1 MQSGPRSKP
10 CKRQTAPAA
19 GHGWQ
24 LPQWTTG
31 SPNIYNFAYYTIFIT
46 AICQTAL
53 PPAIS
58 RTPWIC
64 SHGLPNGCVSNHLTL
79 LRQYAL
85 KDKKIMPKVALIGRP
100 NVGKSTLLN
109 RLTRTRDA
117 LVDSTPGV
125 TRDRRYA
132 ELKWDGLTMQLID
145 TGGMESPGTDRMSRI
160 VHEQSL
166 RAAKESDLLL
176 TILDAGEGLTLADR
190 EIIDTIRSFNK
201 PYLIV
206 INKVDGPSREAG
218 LGEFYESGVDEIIPV
233 SAEHG
238 RGINA
243 LMTRVVDVLKHIGRP
258 LSEEGLA
265 QELRED
271 EEQPIKVALTGR
283 PNTGKSSLLNRLVGE
298 PRMIVTD
305 VPGTTRDAIDTLLQR
320 PAGKDILLTDTAGI
334 RRKARTRNK
343 IEKFSIIKAI
353 NVIKACDIVLIV
365 MDISEGITDQ
375 DKRLIGYTERYGRA
389 CITLF
394 NKWDLI
400 CQDHSLMKLRF
411 RELEQAKRFISY
423 SPHLNIS
430 ALTGKGVNRILS
442 LIDDVYTD
450 FNALINT
457 GSVNSVLRKAVAK
470 RTPPVSRGRY
480 LKLYYTTQVATKP
493 PTFLLFANY
502 PDFIPSQYKRF
513 LTNQFREQL
522 GLKQTPVRI
531 LFRRRERRP

>member
-1 MQSGPRSKP
+1 M
-10 CKRQTAPAA
+10 
-19 GHGWQ
+19 
-24 LPQWTTG
+24 
-31 SPNIYNFAYYTIFIT
+31 NFKFK
-46 AICQTAL
+46 
-53 PPAIS
+53 
-58 RTPWIC
+58 
-64 SHGLPNGCVSNHLTL
+64 N
-79 LRQYAL
+79 
-85 KDKKIMPKVALIGRP
+85 KKIIPKVALIGRP

-109 RLTRTRDA
+109 RLTRTRNA
-117 LVDSTPGV
+117 LVDSTPGL

-132 ELKWDGLTMQLID
+132 ELSWDGLAMQLID
-145 TGGMESPGTDRMSRI
+145 TGGMDRSPDLDSISRI

-166 RAAKESDLLL
+166 KAVEESDLLL
-176 TILDAGEGLTLADR
+176 IILDVKEGLTPADR
-190 EIIDTIRSFNK
+190 EIIDALRPYKK
-201 PYLIV
+201 PYLVI
-206 INKVDGPSREAG
+206 INKVDN
-218 LGEFYESGVDEIIPV
+218 LGEFYKLGVNEVIPV

-238 RGINA
+238 KGINA
-243 LMTRVVDVLKHIGRP
+243 LMTRVVDVLKHMDWP
-258 LSEEGLA
+258 LKDIPADIEGLT
-265 QELRED
+265 QEPKENKD
-271 EEQPIKVALTGR
+271 QPIKVALIGR

-320 PAGKDILLTDTAGI
+320 PGKKDILLTDTAGI
-334 RRKARTRNK
+334 RRKARVSNK

-394 NKWDLI
+394 NKRDLI
-400 CQDHSLMKLRF
+400 QQDQSLVKLRSG
-411 RELEQAKRFISY
+411 ELERAKRFIPY

-430 ALTGKGVNRILS
+430 ALTGKYVNRILP
-442 LIDDVYTD
+442 LIDNVYVD
-450 FNALINT
+450 FNASINT
-457 GSVNSVLRKAVAK
+457 GSINSVLQKALAK
-470 RTPPVSRGRY
+470 RNPPISKGHH

-513 LTNQFREQL
+513 LANQFREQL

-531 LFRRRERRP
+531 LFRKRERRS

>member
-1 MQSGPRSKP
+1 M
-10 CKRQTAPAA
+10 
-19 GHGWQ
+19 
-24 LPQWTTG
+24 
-31 SPNIYNFAYYTIFIT
+31 
-46 AICQTAL
+46 
-53 PPAIS
+53 
-58 RTPWIC
+58 
-64 SHGLPNGCVSNHLTL
+64 
-79 LRQYAL
+79 
-85 KDKKIMPKVALIGRP
+85 
-100 NVGKSTLLN
+100 GKSTLLN
-109 RLTRTRDA
+109 RLTRTRNA
-117 LVDSTPGV
+117 LVDSTPGI

-132 ELKWDGLTMQLID
+132 KLRWDGLTMQLID
-145 TGGMESPGTDRMSRI
+145 TGGMDRSPDLDYISRI

-166 RAAKESDLLL
+166 KAVEESDLLL
-176 TILDAGEGLTLADR
+176 IILDIKEGLTLADR
-190 EIIDTIRSFNK
+190 EIIDALRSYKK

-206 INKVDGPSREAG
+206 INKVDSPSRELT
-218 LGEFYESGVDEIIPV
+218 LGEFYELGVNEIIPI

-243 LMTRVVDVLKHIGRP
+243 LMTRVVDILKHMSWP
-258 LSEEGLA
+258 LKDTLANLEGIA
-265 QELRED
+265 QELKQDED
-271 EEQPIKVALTGR
+271 QPIKVALIGR

-305 VPGTTRDAIDTLLQR
+305 VPGTTRDAIDTLLKR
-320 PAGKDILLTDTAGI
+320 HDRKDILLTDTAGI
-334 RRKARTRNK
+334 RRKVRVRNK

-375 DKRLIGYTERYGRA
+375 DKRLIGYTERYRRA

-394 NKWDLI
+394 NKCDLI
-400 CQDHSLMKLRF
+400 QQDRSLVKLRS

-430 ALTGKGVNRILS
+430 ALTGKRVDRILP
-442 LIDDVYTD
+442 LIEDVYVD

-457 GSVNSVLRKAVAK
+457 GSVNSVLQEAVAK
-470 RTPPVSRGRY
+470 RTPPISKGHH

-513 LTNQFREQL
+513 LANQFREQL
-522 GLKQTPVRI
+522 GLKQTPIRI
-531 LFRRRERRP
+531 FFRKRERRS

>member
-1 MQSGPRSKP
+1 MNSKF
-10 CKRQTAPAA
+10 K
-19 GHGWQ
+19 
-24 LPQWTTG
+24 
-31 SPNIYNFAYYTIFIT
+31 N
-46 AICQTAL
+46 
-53 PPAIS
+53 
-58 RTPWIC
+58 
-64 SHGLPNGCVSNHLTL
+64 
-79 LRQYAL
+79 
-85 KDKKIMPKVALIGRP
+85 KKIIPKVALIGRP

-117 LVDSTPGV
+117 LVDSTPGL

-132 ELKWDGLTMQLID
+132 ELRWEGLTMQLID
-145 TGGMESPGTDRMSRI
+145 TGGMDRSPDLDRISQI

-166 RAAKESDLLL
+166 KAVEESDLLL
-176 TILDAGEGLTLADR
+176 IILDVKEGLTPADR
-190 EIIDTIRSFNK
+190 EIIDALRPYKK

-206 INKVDGPSREAG
+206 INKVDNPSRELD
-218 LGEFYESGVDEIIPV
+218 LGEFYELGVNEVIPV

-238 RGINA
+238 KGMNA
-243 LMTRVVDVLKHIGRP
+243 LMTRVVDVLKHMDRP
-258 LSEEGLA
+258 VKDIPADLEGLT
-265 QELRED
+265 QEPKD
-271 EEQPIKVALTGR
+271 KPIKVALIGR

-320 PAGKDILLTDTAGI
+320 PGRKDILFTDTAGI
-334 RRKARTRNK
+334 RRKARVSDK

-394 NKWDLI
+394 NKRDLI
-400 CQDHSLMKLRF
+400 QQDQSLVKSRSG
-411 RELEQAKRFISY
+411 ELERAKRFIPY

-430 ALTGKGVNRILS
+430 ALTGKCVNRILP
-442 LIDDVYTD
+442 LIDDVYVD

-457 GSVNSVLRKAVAK
+457 GSVNSVLQKTLAK
-470 RTPPVSRGRY
+470 RTPPISKGHH

-493 PTFLLFANY
+493 PKFLLFANY
-502 PDFIPSQYKRF
+502 PDFIPSHYKRF
-513 LTNQFREQL
+513 LANQFREQL

-531 LFRRRERRP
+531 LFRKRERR

>member
-1 MQSGPRSKP
+1 MHSK
-10 CKRQTAPAA
+10 
-19 GHGWQ
+19 
-24 LPQWTTG
+24 
-31 SPNIYNFAYYTIFIT
+31 F
-46 AICQTAL
+46 
-53 PPAIS
+53 
-58 RTPWIC
+58 
-64 SHGLPNGCVSNHLTL
+64 
-79 LRQYAL
+79 
-85 KDKKIMPKVALIGRP
+85 KDKKIIPKVALIGRP

-117 LVDSTPGV
+117 LVDSTPGI

-132 ELKWDGLTMQLID
+132 ELNWDGLTMQLID
-145 TGGMESPGTDRMSRI
+145 TGGMERSPDPDLISRI

-166 RAAKESDLLL
+166 KAVEESDLLL
-176 TILDAGEGLTLADR
+176 TILDAEEGLTLADR
-190 EIIDTIRSFNK
+190 EIIDLLRLSNK

-206 INKVDGPSREAG
+206 INKADSSSHKVNP
-218 LGEFYESGVDEIIPV
+218 GEFYELGVNEVIPI

-243 LMTRVVDVLKHIGRP
+243 LMTRVVDVLKHIGWP
-258 LSEEGLA
+258 LKDTPGNFEDLT
-265 QELRED
+265 QELKED
-271 EEQPIKVALTGR
+271 EDQPIKVALIGR

-320 PAGKDILLTDTAGI
+320 PVRKDLLLTDTAGI
-334 RRKARTRNK
+334 RRKARVRNK

-400 CQDHSLMKLRF
+400 QQDHSLVKLRSG
-411 RELEQAKRFISY
+411 ELEQAKRFISY

-430 ALTGKGVNRILS
+430 ALTGKRVNRILS

-457 GSVNSVLRKAVAK
+457 GSVNSILQKAVAK
-470 RTPPVSRGRY
+470 RSPPISRGHY

-513 LTNQFREQL
+513 LANQFRQQL
-522 GLKQTPVRI
+522 GLKQTPIRI
-531 LFRRRERRP
+531 LFRKRERRS